1 VGKHAAIPPIWH
13 RGQRVLR
20 TAFQWLVGS
29 VFPIAAIIGY
39 ANDTWGG
46 EVLGGAVVAS
56 GLVTTFLSRLMADP
70 SVNTWL
76 CEHTFLGSLPRAEV
90 VARQNGIRGIEPGA
104 GASGAEGPVV

>member
-1 VGKHAAIPPIWH
+1 VGRHAAIPPIRH

-46 EVLGGAVVAS
+46 EVLGGAVIAS
-56 GLVTTFLSRLMADP
+56 GLVTTFLSRLMADA
-70 SVNTWL
+70 SINAWL

-90 VARQNGIRGIEPGA
+90 DAFESGTRNIEPDAAVSDA
-104 GASGAEGPVV
+104 GRPVV